1 MESLFL
7 VWLELVLIKS
17 LNLNMDCAC
26 KMWGMRPAGFFWQ
39 VDQILWN
46 CIHKGN
52 FICISK
58 KKKLISRRISQ
69 RSVCRLYVVCQEAPC
84 FSGCRESLWQLSL
97 KRWKWARYVCINFHL
112 NIHPRRPWH
121 RGNAQLCDQW
131 SCRSDSLTGCLDW
144 IQFH

>member
-26 KMWGMRPAGFFWQ
+26 KMWGMRPAGFLWQ

-58 KKKLISRRISQ
+58 KKIDQQKNFSA
-69 RSVCRLYVVCQEAPC
+69 VCLSFVCC

-112 NIHPRRPWH
+112 NIIPGGH
-121 RGNAQLCDQW
+121 G
-131 SCRSDSLTGCLDW
+131 TGVMLNFVINEAVGLIAW
-144 IQFH
+144 LAV

>member
-26 KMWGMRPAGFFWQ
+26 KRNETCRFLLTSGP
-39 VDQILWN
+39 
-46 CIHKGN
+46 N
-52 FICISK
+52 FVKLHTQREFYMYIQK
-58 KKKLISRRISQ
+58 KKIDQQNFSA
-69 RSVCRLYVVCQEAPC
+69 VCLSFVCC

-112 NIHPRRPWH
+112 NIIPGGH
-121 RGNAQLCDQW
+121 G
-131 SCRSDSLTGCLDW
+131 TGVMLNFVINEAVGLIAW
-144 IQFH
+144 LAV

>member
-7 VWLELVLIKS
+7 VWSLELVLIKS

-46 CIHKGN
+46 CIYKGN

-112 NIHPRRPWH
+112 NIIPGGH
-121 RGNAQLCDQW
+121 G
-131 SCRSDSLTGCLDW
+131 TGVMLNFVINEAVGLIAW
-144 IQFH
+144 LAV